1 MAFLSK
7 GKLDYLKKYK
17 RLSNKL
23 ISEKA
28 DIPISTVDK
37 IFSGNNKNPNFY
49 TITEIAKVLD
59 CSIDELIE
67 TDEKISP
74 YYTEKEMANFTKKM
88 IKNPK
93 LKLLFEKLVKM
104 SNEDLEL
111 IELLAKRLE
120 Y

>member
-1 MAFLSK
+1 
-7 GKLDYLKKYK
+7 
-17 RLSNKL
+17 
-23 ISEKA
+23 
-28 DIPISTVDK
+28 
-37 IFSGNNKNPNFY
+37 
-49 TITEIAKVLD
+49 
-59 CSIDELIE
+59 
-67 TDEKISP
+67 
-74 YYTEKEMANFTKKM
+74 MANFTKKM

>member
-17 RLSNKL
+17 GLSNKL

-28 DIPISTVDK
+28 DIPISTIDK

-74 YYTEKEMANFTKKM
+74 YYTEKELANFAKKIM
-88 IKNPK
+88 EKPI
-93 LKLLFEKLVKM
+93 LKTLFEKLVIM
-104 SNEDLEL
+104 QNEDLEL
-111 IELLAKRLE
+111 INLVAKRLE
-120 Y
+120 K

>member
-17 RLSNKL
+17 GLSNKL
-23 ISEKA
+23 ISEKS

-37 IFSGNNKNPNFY
+37 IFSGNNKNPNFH
-49 TITEIAKVLD
+49 TITEIAKFLD

-74 YYTEKEMANFTKKM
+74 YYTEKELASFAKK
-88 IKNPK
+88 IIEKPILKN
-93 LKLLFEKLVKM
+93 LFKKLVIM
-104 SNEDLEL
+104 QNEDLEL
-111 IELLAKRLE
+111 INLFAKRLE
-120 Y
+120 K